1 MRTNATFR
9 PSRSSDAIGRPCVR
23 NTGTIKE
30 EHGVCS
36 ATGVKTGVCKNY
48 LLVFYLLLVNHL
60 VRPRVVLAAQPHY
73 MGYCVVIIKQEAQN
87 HRADTTRLGQRKT
100 TSEIG
105 PWRTGAQQDI
115 NNWSPTHLILQT
127 ALRPGPQH
135 ETRGVEPINSIKNT
149 RWQNDSKQTPVLCS
163 ETLLRAERRHMSS
176 IRTSVVVLQ
185 GTQLRTSGGN
195 INLEATLPD

>member
-1 MRTNATFR
+1 MR
-9 PSRSSDAIGRPCVR
+9 PSDHHVVQTPSVDPALETQVQLKKSTEYVKPQ
-23 NTGTIKE
+23 E
-30 EHGVCS
+30 
-36 ATGVKTGVCKNY
+36 KTGVCKNY

-60 VRPRVVLAAQPHY
+60 ARPRVVLAAQPHY

-87 HRADTTRLGQRKT
+87 HRADTTRRGQRKT

-149 RWQNDSKQTPVLCS
+149 R
-163 ETLLRAERRHMSS
+163 
-176 IRTSVVVLQ
+176 
-185 GTQLRTSGGN
+185 
-195 INLEATLPD
+195 